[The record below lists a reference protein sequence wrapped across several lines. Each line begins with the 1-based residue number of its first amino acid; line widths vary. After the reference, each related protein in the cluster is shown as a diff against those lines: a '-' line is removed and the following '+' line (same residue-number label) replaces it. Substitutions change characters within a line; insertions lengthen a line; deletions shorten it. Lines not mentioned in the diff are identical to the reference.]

1 MTIFRIFLKKEKD
14 ITLKKFLEE
23 YQKITLTFLKEIKNL
38 QHTNENKMIDKL
50 MSMAA
55 CATMPEYQ
63 SIMKQDILELLQF
76 NQVYPMNTKV
86 HEIFD
91 PNKHIC
97 RSKLYSNESYIITK
111 ILEDGFIR
119 ENEVLQKSIVEVERG
134 TYE

>member
-1 MTIFRIFLKKEKD
+1 MTIFKIFVKDKTKD

-23 YQKITLTFLKEIKNL
+23 YQKITLTFLKEIKKL
-38 QHTNENKMIDKL
+38 QQSNEDKMIEKL

-63 SIMKQDILELLQF
+63 SFMKQDILELLQIQ
-76 NQVYPMNTKV
+76 QVYPMNTKI

-97 RSKLYSNESYIITK
+97 RSDLSNKTYIITK
-111 ILEDGFIR
+111 VIQDGFIR
-119 ENEVLQKSIVEVERG
+119 ENDVLQKSLVEVERG
-134 TYE
+134 